1 MTEEEKELIDRK
13 LTLRYSIFKTHH
25 NNNGYIVETK
35 RKLEKLEGELE
46 LVKKKLEELKKLK
59 EVREDFDD

>member
-1 MTEEEKELIDRK
+1 MTEEEKELINRK
-13 LTLRYSIFKTHH
+13 LTLRYNIFNTSH
-25 NNNGYIVETK
+25 NNNGYIVENK

-59 EVREDFDD
+59 EARADFDD